1 MKWIKKKKV
10 EVNKND
16 KKFKIGKIYKF
27 NAINNRN
34 EKLLIHNDKAK
45 CIELYETYGLFQ
57 FKNYKECFLYSDDN
71 YIITE
76 V

>member
-10 EVNKND
+10 EVNKED
-16 KKFKIGKIYKF
+16 KPFKIGKLYKF
-27 NAINNRN
+27 IPINTKNIFNPTNNAIG
-34 EKLLIHNDKAK
+34 K
-45 CIELYETYGLFQ
+45 CIELYENYALFQ